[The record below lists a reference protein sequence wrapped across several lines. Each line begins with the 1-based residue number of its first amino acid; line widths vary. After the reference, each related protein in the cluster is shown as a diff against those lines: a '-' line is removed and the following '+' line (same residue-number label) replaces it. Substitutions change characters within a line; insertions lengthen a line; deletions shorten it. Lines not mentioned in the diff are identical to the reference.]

1 MDRLIENLVLGLRW
15 LLLPLYLALIAAV
28 LAIYFMVG
36 RELVHIP
43 DNLGSRSD
51 IDLVQI
57 LCALLDLVLLAN
69 LLVMVAISSYES
81 FISRIA
87 APDDG
92 RPEWLGKLD
101 SSNVKVKVAVSV
113 VMISMIQLLRLYL
126 QGEPGPRLLWLS
138 GVHSVFIVTAL
149 GIALIDRAQRVP
161 GGH

>member
-1 MDRLIENLVLGLRW
+1 MDRTIESLMLALRW
-15 LLLPLYLALIAAV
+15 LLLPLYIALIAAV

-36 RELVHIP
+36 RELLHITE
-43 DNLGSRSD
+43 DFGTRSD
-51 IDLVQI
+51 IDLVAI

-87 APDDG
+87 APDEG

-113 VMISMIQLLRLYL
+113 VMISAIQLLRLFL
-126 QGEPGPRLLWLS
+126 QGEPGPKLLWLS
-138 GVHSVFIVTAL
+138 GVHGVFVVTAL
-149 GIALIDRAQRVP
+149 GVALIDRAQRAP
-161 GGH
+161 GDH